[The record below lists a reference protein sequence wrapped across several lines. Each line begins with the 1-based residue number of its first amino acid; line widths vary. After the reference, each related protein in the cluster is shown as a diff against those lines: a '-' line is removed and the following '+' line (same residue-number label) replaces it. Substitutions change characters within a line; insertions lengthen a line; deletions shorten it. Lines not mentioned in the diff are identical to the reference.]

1 MRPFVRNRTNGSRA
15 RAREGTEVGQLV
27 PPQFSGAYD
36 GHSLRWRNLPHFK
49 FSVVGMGVTGRDAA
63 LQRQAQPYR
72 NLGVICYIF
81 DSYQRTRHKG

>member
-49 FSVVGMGVTGRDAA
+49 FSVVGMGVTGRDGA
-63 LQRQAQPYR
+63 LRGGQLRLGTLWR
-72 NLGVICYIF
+72 NLDV
-81 DSYQRTRHKG
+81 TLLLL